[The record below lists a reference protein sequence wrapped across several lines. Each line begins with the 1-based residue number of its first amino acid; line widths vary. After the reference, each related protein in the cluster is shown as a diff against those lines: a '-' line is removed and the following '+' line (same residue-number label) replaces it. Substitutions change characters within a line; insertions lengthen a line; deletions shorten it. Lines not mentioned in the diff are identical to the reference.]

1 MEAYTYK
8 MVGHLLSLSDN
19 IYTILQFLKLTWSAR
34 MSNNLQVASSDPVAN
49 AFPLG
54 KYWNELNKIKLSDQ
68 KKTKILHN
76 KNF

>member
-54 KYWNELNKIKLSDQ
+54 KYWNELNK
-68 KKTKILHN
+68 
-76 KNF
+76 